1 MSGRD
6 LPMGISIRQVRLEDD
21 VAGVYFDIARDG
33 HRVAFGLHEGDA
45 IAVAL
50 AILGVSIE
58 IRDAGRPD
66 VASTTDRGR
75 TSGKYQ
81 PYQALKLGGSEC

>member
-58 IRDAGRPD
+58 IRDAGSPMWRPRLIEGGRA
-66 VASTTDRGR
+66 AST
-75 TSGKYQ
+75 SLIK
-81 PYQALKLGGSEC
+81 P

>member
-1 MSGRD
+1 MGGRD
-6 LPMGISIRQVRLEDD
+6 LPLGISIRQARLEDD
-21 VAGVYFDIARDG
+21 VAGVYFEIARDG

-58 IRDAGRPD
+58 IRDAGSPMWRPR
-66 VASTTDRGR
+66 VIEGGR
-75 TSGKYQ
+75 AACSG
-81 PYQALKLGGSEC
+81 PIKL

>member
-6 LPMGISIRQVRLEDD
+6 LPLGISVRQMRLEDN
-21 VAGVYFDIARDG
+21 VAGVYFEIARNG
-33 HRVAFGLHEGDA
+33 QRVAFGLDEGDA

-58 IRDAGRPD
+58 IRDAGSPMWRP
-66 VASTTDRGR
+66 RLIEGGR
-75 TSGKYQ
+75 AAPSGPIK
-81 PYQALKLGGSEC
+81 P